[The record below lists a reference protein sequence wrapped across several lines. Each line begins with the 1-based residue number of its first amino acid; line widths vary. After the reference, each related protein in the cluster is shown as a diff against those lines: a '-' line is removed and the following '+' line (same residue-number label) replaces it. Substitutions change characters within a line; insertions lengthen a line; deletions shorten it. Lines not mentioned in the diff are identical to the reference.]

1 MKLVKSMLYFLLFMA
16 ALKSISASSEIK
28 KWRDDEESTT
38 NSFRHNSIRI
48 AVRACSESRYTGLG
62 SCNDERNLSVK
73 RRPVEPP
80 ECSQIIDDK
89 REQKWPQAVKKDDEW
104 VSPNPVDTHCEHY
117 RTRAQLYYNPFTY
130 EVRDEKGALVKECN
144 LAAGWAKTK
153 TETYVFGGNQKGNSY
168 VPNES
173 KNNKTEQKAK
183 VPPNHAEL
191 WKPPGGA
198 TACTM
203 VANYPLEYR
212 RPLKFEC
219 ELWSENGKHMA
230 LGKFESAKG
239 GQQWNFTSL
248 TGDSENRVAIMR
260 KDIELRYDSKEG
272 KGHVYGL
279 GKKERVASCW
289 IHEGY
294 CATANHVIIFE
305 ADEQFLPANSK
316 LKFKDLPLC
325 DPTKVEKY
333 YKFKEVPDCSQ
344 FEKEEAAP
352 IAAYVHTPKDTTGKV
367 VGALMF
373 TVVEQRVVDFANKLE
388 SFMAML
394 TGGKPLVAE
403 TPYPPTFHPDK
414 IKNYLE
420 KYRDKYENAVE
431 HENEFTV
438 AGGDNPNNLFD
449 TYKFITKDPDLLGI
463 PKKTLYWDKETKTL
477 RNDNTHVRD
486 GEPSDETFQNA
497 VVQRPKLIY
506 YDKITGRVQSPQDVT
521 LPTDCKIEDGYCRG
535 SKFAFWWDAE
545 EQEDLDTIKNFYNNE
560 THQTMVSIAVKDD
573 EFDKEEC
580 KNEKYWINAENDCKI
595 KQSIGYS
602 DCTIK
607 VNMCGNIIRGRVY
620 FDDNTYSVIYEKD
633 LKAGKADVYVNNAMR
648 EVTFKPPFFN
658 YLKVREKQANISNV
672 FDHTTNLFHRDFV
685 NCTHAEQCKDKK
697 KGWGYRDCFCTVDG
711 SLIGIPKDATKN
723 TFDIL
728 KKMKNLEE
736 SKKNAAHSKRRRRRG
751 VEGSRRRRDAS
762 EDAEGRIRAALK
774 VKIALFKLVFRLHFP
789 LLILLFLLL
798 PLQAS
803 AEATI
808 L

>member
-1 MKLVKSMLYFLLFMA
+1 M
-16 ALKSISASSEIK
+16 
-28 KWRDDEESTT
+28 
-38 NSFRHNSIRI
+38 
-48 AVRACSESRYTGLG
+48 
-62 SCNDERNLSVK
+62 
-73 RRPVEPP
+73 
-80 ECSQIIDDK
+80 
-89 REQKWPQAVKKDDEW
+89 
-104 VSPNPVDTHCEHY
+104 
-117 RTRAQLYYNPFTY
+117 
-130 EVRDEKGALVKECN
+130 
-144 LAAGWAKTK
+144 AAGWAKTE

-173 KNNKTEQKAK
+173 KNNKTEQKAR
-183 VPPNHAEL
+183 VPP
-191 WKPPGGA
+191 KPPGGA

-219 ELWSENGKHMA
+219 ELWSEKGKHMA

-239 GQQWNFTSL
+239 GQGWNFTSL

-260 KDIELRYDSKEG
+260 KDIELRYDSNEG

-333 YKFKEVPDCSQ
+333 YKFKEAPDCSQ

-352 IAAYVHTPKDTTGKV
+352 IAAYVHTPKDTLRKVTGAV
-367 VGALMF
+367 MC
-373 TVVEQRVVDFANKLE
+373 TVVENKVVNSVGSSNFFSNFVGSEPSISYTKYPPVFTPDKMNSHNCKFMWGLYKEIEKKAEDERLTISKE
-388 SFMAML
+388 SDNLFSL
-394 TGGKPLVAE
+394 NEQVNSYENYLVA
-403 TPYPPTFHPDK
+403 HPHNK
-414 IKNYLE
+414 M
-420 KYRDKYENAVE
+420 
-431 HENEFTV
+431 FW
-438 AGGDNPNNLFD
+438 DNNVKVMR
-449 TYKFITKDPDLLGI
+449 T
-463 PKKTLYWDKETKTL
+463 
-477 RNDNTHVRD
+477 DNTHERNGTVMED
-486 GEPSDETFQNA
+486 TFKNTF
-497 VVQRPKLIY
+497 VQRPKLIY
-506 YDKITGRVQSPQDVT
+506 YNKITGQVQSPQDVT

-535 SKFAFWWDAE
+535 SKFAFWWDPK
-545 EQEDLDTIKNFYNNE
+545 EQEGLGTIKNFYNNE
-560 THQTMVSIAVKDD
+560 THQTMVSITVKDD